1 MSVIT
6 SDAPTQLRHATFKVP
21 AAPESAG
28 LARKLTVAVLQSW
41 VSGVDEDA
49 TLLMLTELFTN
60 ALVHGVDE
68 QAGPSARISVEVLE
82 ISSGLHVEVHD
93 PDQGGKQ
100 VAVTRATPQA
110 MNEFGHGLELVEAM
124 SADWGWKDTPGGK
137 YVYFD
142 VLSPDVDPAQ
152 RPAGPALETT
162 SQADPCTASCAGSR

>member
-6 SDAPTQLRHATFKVP
+6 SEVPTQLRHATFKVP

-28 LARKLTVAVLQSW
+28 LARKLTVAVLHSW
-41 VSGVDEDA
+41 TSGVDEDA

-60 ALVHGVDE
+60 ALVHGVDA
-68 QAGPSARISVEVLE
+68 QAGRSARISVEVLE
-82 ISSGLHVEVHD
+82 ISRGLHVEVHD
-93 PDQGGKQ
+93 PDEGGKE
-100 VAVTRATPQA
+100 VAVTRATPLA

-142 VLSPDVDPAQ
+142 VLASDTDRAQHPAEAEMA
-152 RPAGPALETT
+152 PT
-162 SQADPCTASCAGSR
+162 SQAGPSTTSRVGIR

>member
-1 MSVIT
+1 VSVIT
-6 SDAPTQLRHATFKVP
+6 SDVPTQLRHATFKVP

-28 LARKLTVAVLQSW
+28 LARKLTVVVLRSW
-41 VSGVDEDA
+41 SSVVDEDA

-60 ALVHGVDE
+60 ALVHGVAA
-68 QAGPSARISVEVLE
+68 QAGRSARISVEVLE
-82 ISSGLHVEVHD
+82 ISCGLHVEVHD

-142 VLSPDVDPAQ
+142 VLASNTDQAKHS
-152 RPAGPALETT
+152 AEATMATT
-162 SQADPCTASCAGSR
+162 SQADPCTVAHAGSR